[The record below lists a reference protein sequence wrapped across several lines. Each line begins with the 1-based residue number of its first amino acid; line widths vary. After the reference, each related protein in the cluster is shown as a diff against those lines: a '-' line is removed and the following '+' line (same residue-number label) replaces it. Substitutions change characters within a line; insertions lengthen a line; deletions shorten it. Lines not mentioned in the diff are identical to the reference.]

1 MERNSGG
8 GNAMCNTRN
17 FRKEYDAFLQ
27 RFPYR
32 TAVIEGIKVRYQY
45 GGKENA
51 PVLLFF
57 NGLEMQ
63 EMWMPYAEKLRGKYR
78 FLIYEYPH
86 HTASPEEQIDFA
98 ANLLKQ
104 LSIEKVVLIGASD
117 GAYMPRS
124 SQKGIRNLFRQ

>member
-1 MERNSGG
+1 MSD
-8 GNAMCNTRN
+8 TRD

-27 RFPYR
+27 RFAYQ
-32 TAVIEGIKVRYQY
+32 TAVVEGIKVRYQY
-45 GGKENA
+45 GGKKDA

-63 EMWMPYAEKLRGKYR
+63 EMWMPYAEKLRERYR

-98 ANLLKQ
+98 ANVDLSMNCYRVKEDRTCLGESQLRGRMGKLL
-104 LSIEKVVLIGASD
+104 
-117 GAYMPRS
+117 
-124 SQKGIRNLFRQ
+124 